1 MLYTIFIFDKNINMN
16 QILENIKS
24 KSQKRKKYKIQFI
37 VSFLL
42 ALCII
47 IYYFNKKYS
56 EFNYSKISNITNKSY
71 SITRLYSNIISTN
84 FITKDEKSSIIG
96 TIKIAKLGISYP
108 IFSEYSDEL
117 LKISVCK
124 FYGPDINSIGN
135 LCIIGHNYN
144 NGNFFSNLYQLN
156 INDTIDI
163 YDSNLSVVS
172 YIIYDIYEVDSYD
185 LTYLSQDT
193 FRRKTNNFSNL

>member
-1 MLYTIFIFDKNINMN
+1 MN
-16 QILENIKS
+16 QILENTKS
-24 KSQKRKKYKIQFI
+24 KSQKRRKYKFQFF
-37 VSFLL
+37 VSFLVIF
-42 ALCII
+42 CIL
-47 IYYFNKKYS
+47 IYYLNKKYT
-56 EFNYSKISNITNKSY
+56 EFNYFKLSNITNKSY
-71 SITRLYSNIISTN
+71 SITHLYSNNINTN
-84 FITKDEKSSIIG
+84 FIANESKTSIIG
-96 TIKIAKLGISYP
+96 TIKIEKLGISYP

-163 YDSNLSVVS
+163 YDSNLNVVS
-172 YIIYDIYEVDSYD
+172 YYIYDIYEVLSND
-185 LTYLSQDT
+185 LRYLTQDT
-193 FRRKTNNFSNL
+193 NR